1 MSDARDIGR
10 HDDGPPPLRA
20 GRALVVVARWLLA
33 AACAAA
39 IPLAFDALALPARL
53 GAFAALSFLL
63 ANALWQH
70 LPLTPACLAAFA
82 ASALFAVVVVALV
95 DAGGAS
101 DAGNLIFYL
110 CFAALGA
117 ALARLAL
124 KTIDRTARRRL

>member
-1 MSDARDIGR
+1 MA
-10 HDDGPPPLRA
+10 
-20 GRALVVVARWLLA
+20 ARWLLA

-39 IPLAFDALALPARL
+39 IPLAFGALALPARL

-124 KTIDRTARRRL
+124 KAIDRTARRRL